1 MRAAGA
7 IRRCRRPC
15 WPSGRTCCRSAIGCA
30 PNSNALRWGSDQT
43 RTAVPF
49 QPGIA
54 AMECPFCAET
64 IKDEATVC
72 KHCSRDLRVVIPIV
86 HEIQD
91 VVAELDRLQRRLDQ
105 VNTSLA
111 MFDRPVRFLFL
122 NGGIYVVLPA
132 LLLIAAHYLVI
143 MKFDWPQLYLR
154 IASVI
159 IPLPFGMA
167 AYAFSRIGYRG
178 AFGLGV
184 LIAAFSVFGMLS
196 VVSYVDGTPIVP
208 ASFREWRETVEYGLS
223 IALSFLTG
231 NILVILVLWLLPNT
245 IASGGKPSAAAYR
258 AARMLGQHVGEDAMR
273 RRARRIQ
280 DLMQTVGPLAGVAA
294 TAAGSIYTG
303 LKGMLGP

>member
-1 MRAAGA
+1 
-7 IRRCRRPC
+7 
-15 WPSGRTCCRSAIGCA
+15 
-30 PNSNALRWGSDQT
+30 
-43 RTAVPF
+43 
-49 QPGIA
+49 
-54 AMECPFCAET
+54 MECPFCAET

-72 KHCSRDLRVVIPIV
+72 KHCNRDLRVAIPVI

-111 MFDRPVRFLFL
+111 MFDRPVRFMFL
-122 NGGIYVVLPA
+122 NGGIYVLLPT
-132 LLLIAAHYLVI
+132 LLLLAAHYLVI

-154 IASVI
+154 VASVI

-167 AYAFSRIGYRG
+167 AYAFSRIGFRG

-184 LIAAFSVFGMLS
+184 MIAALSVFGMLA
-196 VVSYVDGTPIVP
+196 VVSYADGTPIVP
-208 ASFREWRETVEYGLS
+208 GSFREWRETVEYGLS

-231 NILVILVLWLLPNT
+231 NILVILVLWALPNT
-245 IASGGKPSAAAYR
+245 IASGGKPNAAAYR
-258 AARMLGQHVGEDAMR
+258 MARMLGQHVGEETMR

-280 DLMQTVGPLAGVAA
+280 DLMQTVGPLAGVVA

-303 LKGMLGP
+303 LKGIVGP

>member
-1 MRAAGA
+1 
-7 IRRCRRPC
+7 
-15 WPSGRTCCRSAIGCA
+15 
-30 PNSNALRWGSDQT
+30 
-43 RTAVPF
+43 
-49 QPGIA
+49 
-54 AMECPFCAET
+54 MECPYCAET

-72 KHCSRDLRVVIPIV
+72 KHCSRDLRVVLPVI

-91 VVAELDRLQRRLDQ
+91 IVAELDRLQRRLDQ
-105 VNTSLA
+105 VNTSLG
-111 MFDRPVRFLFL
+111 MFDHPVRFMFR
-122 NGGIYVVLPA
+122 NGGVYVLLPTLM
-132 LLLIAAHYLVI
+132 LLAAHYLVV

-167 AYAFSRIGYRG
+167 AFALSRIGYRG
-178 AFGLGV
+178 AFGLGI
-184 LIAAFSVFGMLS
+184 LIAALSVFGMTA

-208 ASFREWRETVEYGLS
+208 GSFREWRETIEYGLS

-245 IASGGKPSAAAYR
+245 IASGGKPNAAAYR
-258 AARMLGQHVGEDAMR
+258 MARMLGQHVGEDTMR

-280 DLMQTVGPLAGVAA
+280 DLMQTVGPLGGLIA

-303 LKGMLGP
+303 LKGVFGP

>member
-1 MRAAGA
+1 
-7 IRRCRRPC
+7 
-15 WPSGRTCCRSAIGCA
+15 
-30 PNSNALRWGSDQT
+30 
-43 RTAVPF
+43 
-49 QPGIA
+49 
-54 AMECPFCAET
+54 MECPFCAET

-72 KHCSRDLRVVIPIV
+72 QHCSRDLRPALPVI
-86 HEIQD
+86 HEIQEI
-91 VVAELDRLQRRLDQ
+91 VAELDRLQRRLDQ

-132 LLLIAAHYLVI
+132 VLLLAAHYLVV
-143 MKFDWPQLYLR
+143 MKFDWPLLYLR
-154 IASVI
+154 IASFC

-178 AFGLGV
+178 AFGLGALTAALSV
-184 LIAAFSVFGMLS
+184 LGMVS

-208 ASFREWRETVEYGLS
+208 ESFREWRETIEYGLS

-231 NILVILVLWLLPNT
+231 NILVILMLWLLPNT

-258 AARMLGQHVGEDAMR
+258 VARMLGQHVGEDTMR

-280 DLMQTVGPLAGVAA
+280 DLMQTVGPLGGVVA

>member
-1 MRAAGA
+1 
-7 IRRCRRPC
+7 
-15 WPSGRTCCRSAIGCA
+15 
-30 PNSNALRWGSDQT
+30 
-43 RTAVPF
+43 
-49 QPGIA
+49 
-54 AMECPFCAET
+54 MECPFCAET

-72 KHCSRDLRVVIPIV
+72 KHCNRDLRVAIPVI

-122 NGGIYVVLPA
+122 NGGIYVLLPT
-132 LLLIAAHYLVI
+132 LLLLAAHYLVI

-167 AYAFSRIGYRG
+167 AYAFSRIGFRG

-184 LIAAFSVFGMLS
+184 MIAALSVFGMLS
-196 VVSYVDGTPIVP
+196 VVSYADGTPIVP
-208 ASFREWRETVEYGLS
+208 GSFREWRETVEYGLS

-231 NILVILVLWLLPNT
+231 NILVILVLWALPNT
-245 IASGGKPSAAAYR
+245 IASGGKPNAAAYR
-258 AARMLGQHVGEDAMR
+258 MARMLGQHVGEETMR

-280 DLMQTVGPLAGVAA
+280 DLMQTVGPLAGVVA

-303 LKGMLGP
+303 LKGIVGP

>member
-1 MRAAGA
+1 
-7 IRRCRRPC
+7 
-15 WPSGRTCCRSAIGCA
+15 
-30 PNSNALRWGSDQT
+30 
-43 RTAVPF
+43 
-49 QPGIA
+49 
-54 AMECPFCAET
+54 MECPFCAET

-72 KHCSRDLRVVIPIV
+72 KHCNRDLRVAIPVI

-122 NGGIYVVLPA
+122 NGGIYVLLPT
-132 LLLIAAHYLVI
+132 LLLLAAHYLVI

-167 AYAFSRIGYRG
+167 AYAFSRIGFRG

-184 LIAAFSVFGMLS
+184 MIAALSVFGMLA
-196 VVSYVDGTPIVP
+196 VVSYADGTPIVP
-208 ASFREWRETVEYGLS
+208 GSFREWRETVEYGLS

-231 NILVILVLWLLPNT
+231 NILVILVLWALPNT
-245 IASGGKPSAAAYR
+245 IASGGKPNAAAYR
-258 AARMLGQHVGEDAMR
+258 MARMLGQHVGEETMR

-280 DLMQTVGPLAGVAA
+280 DLMQTVGPLAGVVA

-303 LKGMLGP
+303 LKGIVGP

>member
-1 MRAAGA
+1 
-7 IRRCRRPC
+7 
-15 WPSGRTCCRSAIGCA
+15 
-30 PNSNALRWGSDQT
+30 
-43 RTAVPF
+43 
-49 QPGIA
+49 
-54 AMECPFCAET
+54 
-64 IKDEATVC
+64 
-72 KHCSRDLRVVIPIV
+72 VI

-122 NGGIYVVLPA
+122 NGGIYVLLPT
-132 LLLIAAHYLVI
+132 LLLLAAHYLVI

-167 AYAFSRIGYRG
+167 AYAFSRIGFRG

-184 LIAAFSVFGMLS
+184 MIAALSVFGMLA
-196 VVSYVDGTPIVP
+196 VVSYADGTPIVP
-208 ASFREWRETVEYGLS
+208 GSFREWRETVEYGLS

-231 NILVILVLWLLPNT
+231 NILVILVLWALPNT
-245 IASGGKPSAAAYR
+245 IASGGKPNAAAYR
-258 AARMLGQHVGEDAMR
+258 MARMLGQHVGEETMR

-280 DLMQTVGPLAGVAA
+280 DLMQTVGPLAGVVA

-303 LKGMLGP
+303 LKGIVGP